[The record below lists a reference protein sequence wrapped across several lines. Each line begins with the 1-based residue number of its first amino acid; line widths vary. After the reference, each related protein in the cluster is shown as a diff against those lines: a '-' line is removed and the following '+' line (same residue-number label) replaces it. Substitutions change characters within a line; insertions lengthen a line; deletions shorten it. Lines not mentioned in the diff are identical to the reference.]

1 MVQVPFAI
9 NGGAKRM
16 DFTFSAE
23 DEAFR
28 AEVQAFLQAKLTDGM
43 RRAAA
48 RTTTV
53 FADKDLAMQW
63 QAILVEQGWAVP
75 SWPVE
80 HGGTGWGPTQKYIFG
95 DELARAGA
103 PGLIPL
109 GLRMLAPV
117 LFKYGTERQKA
128 HYLPKMLSGEH
139 YWCQGYSEPGAGS
152 DLSSL
157 KTAAV
162 QDGDDYLVNGTKI
175 WTTHAQ
181 FADHIFCLVRTDSS
195 GRPQHGITF
204 LLIPMSAPGV
214 RVAPIITLA
223 ADHEVNQVF
232 FDDVRVPQANRV
244 GPEHEGWNVA
254 KYLLEFERGGGG
266 AAARLRV
273 SIDHLKAI
281 AEAEKDGAAPL
292 WASSSFRARI
302 NALDIRIE
310 ALQFDEHLTLAR
322 MSRGESPGP
331 GSSLAKNSTVEIDQA
346 INELKLEAVG
356 HYAMPHAN
364 LISMNGRNEP
374 WVGPDHAETVTPR
387 YLNSRAASIFGGA
400 REVQKNIIAKV
411 VLGL

>member
-1 MVQVPFAI
+1 
-9 NGGAKRM
+9 M
-16 DFTFSAE
+16 DFTFSKE

-28 AEVQAFLQAKLTDGM
+28 GEVRAFLDEKLTPSM
-43 RRAAA
+43 RESAA

-53 FADKDLAMQW
+53 FADRDLAMAW
-63 QAILVEQGWAVP
+63 QKILVEKGWAVP

-80 HGGTGWGPTQKYIFG
+80 HGGTGWSPTQKYIFG
-95 DELARAGA
+95 EETARASA

-117 LFKYGTERQKA
+117 LFRYGTDEQKA
-128 HYLPKMLSGEH
+128 HYLPRMLSGEH
-139 YWCQGYSEPGAGS
+139 YWCQGYSEPGSGS

-157 KTAAV
+157 KLSAV
-162 QDGDDYLVNGTKI
+162 SDGDDYILNGSKI

-195 GRPQHGITF
+195 GKPQHGITF
-204 LLIPMSAPGV
+204 LLVPMENPGIKV
-214 RVAPIITLA
+214 EPIITLA

-244 GPEHEGWNVA
+244 GPEHQGWTVA

-266 AAARLRV
+266 AAARLQV
-273 SIDHLKAI
+273 SLDHLKAI
-281 AEAEKDGAAPL
+281 ARAESRNGTPL
-292 WASSSFRARI
+292 WETPRFRARI
-302 NALDIRIE
+302 SKLEIRTE
-310 ALQFDEHLTLAR
+310 ALLLTEHQTLAR
-322 MSRGESPGP
+322 LSRGESPGP
-331 GSSLAKNSTVEIDQA
+331 GSSLAKNVSVDIGQA
-346 INELKLEAVG
+346 IDELKLEAVQ
-356 HYAMPHAN
+356 HYGMPHAN
-364 LISMNGRNEP
+364 LISMNGFNEP
-374 WVGPDHAETVTPR
+374 RVGPDYAETVTPR

>member
-1 MVQVPFAI
+1 
-9 NGGAKRM
+9 M

-28 AEVQAFLQAKLTDGM
+28 KEVRSFLAAKLTDGM
-43 RRAAA
+43 RHAAA

-53 FADKDLAMQW
+53 FADKDLAMVW
-63 QAILVEQGWAVP
+63 QDILVEKGWAVP

-80 HGGTGWGPTQKYIFG
+80 HGGTGWSATQKYVFG
-95 DELARAGA
+95 EEMARAGA

-117 LFKYGTERQKA
+117 LFKYGTEEQKA

-157 KTAAV
+157 KTSAV
-162 QDGDDYLVNGTKI
+162 KDGDDYIVNGTKI

-195 GRPQHGITF
+195 GRRQQGITF

-281 AEAEKDGAAPL
+281 AAKESDAGQPL
-292 WASSSFRARI
+292 WACAGFRARTH
-302 NALDIRIE
+302 ALDIRID
-310 ALQFDEHLTLAR
+310 ALQFAEHLTLAR
-322 MSRGESPGP
+322 LSRGESPGP
-331 GSSLAKNSTVEIDQA
+331 GSSLAKNNTVEIDQA
-346 INELKLEAVG
+346 INELKLEAV
-356 HYAMPHAN
+356 HYYAMPHAN
-364 LISMNGRNEP
+364 LISMNGHDAP
-374 WVGPDHAETVTPR
+374 WVGPEYAETVTPR
-387 YLNSRAASIFGGA
+387 YLNARAASIFGGA